1 MAACTVRNLA
11 YHTINTDPEQ
21 SVLGVNAAAAVVSG
35 DSADHYDDPLREGAM
50 TVLMMHVGTILDM
63 LPGQA
68 DQVDVSVAEV
78 LLSLVLLCLVWLG
91 QRVPLHTL
99 SFVDVRLF
107 ADN

>member
-1 MAACTVRNLA
+1 MCARHLHVFALADSRSVHPCSPCQMAACTVRNLA

-68 DQVDVSVAEV
+68 DQADVSVAEV
-78 LLSLVLLCLVWLG
+78 LL
-91 QRVPLHTL
+91 R
-99 SFVDVRLF
+99 
-107 ADN
+107 

>member
-68 DQVDVSVAEV
+68 DQADVSVAEV
-78 LLSLVLLCLVWLG
+78 LL
-91 QRVPLHTL
+91 R
-99 SFVDVRLF
+99 
-107 ADN
+107 